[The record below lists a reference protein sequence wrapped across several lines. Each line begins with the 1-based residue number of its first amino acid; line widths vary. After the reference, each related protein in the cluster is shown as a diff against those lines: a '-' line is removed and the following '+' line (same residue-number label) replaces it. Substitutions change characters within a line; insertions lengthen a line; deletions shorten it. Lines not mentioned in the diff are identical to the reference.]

1 MTQPQRIEQP
11 DPLIDDVRRIRA
23 KLDKQYGNDWKGYA
37 DHLRKTAANL
47 QGKSAGLSDDVKVKK
62 EEPH

>member
-23 KLDKQYGNDWKGYA
+23 KLDKKYGNDWKGYA

-47 QGKSAGLSDDVKVKK
+47 QGKFAGSAEGLKGKK
-62 EEPH
+62 EGPH